1 MLSELPTGDK
11 YEGIQTPTVELIG
24 DLLHVSPLALKAVID
39 ARQVGDV
46 AFVTDAI
53 AEPVAGK
60 KLRCSLYL
68 IPDMI
73 PGDTLFK
80 KGRSDTTWKLIKSRP
95 RP

>member
-39 ARQVGDV
+39 ARQVEDV

-60 KLRCSLYL
+60 KLRCSLCF
-68 IPDMI
+68 IPVML
-73 PGDTLFK
+73 PGDT
-80 KGRSDTTWKLIKSRP
+80 RTICDKLHRGN
-95 RP
+95 

>member
-11 YEGIQTPTVELIG
+11 YDGIQTPTVELIG
-24 DLLHVSPLALKAVID
+24 DLLHVSPLALNAVID
-39 ARQVGDV
+39 ARQIGDV

-60 KLRCSLYL
+60 KLRCSLYF
-68 IPDMI
+68 IPDML
-73 PGDTLFK
+73 PGNTLSK
-80 KGRSDTTWKLIKSRP
+80 IGRSDTTWKLTKTRP